1 MINFTSALYLG
12 LHHPSWLLQ
21 PWQQLS
27 LGVPA
32 ALTEPPGAG
41 EVAQQLAQLQGCE
54 QGVLL
59 PSTLHLFWDL
69 FGMLF
74 QQRAALF
81 LDEGTYAVVR
91 WGVEQFRAKG
101 GEVHT
106 FRHHDPD
113 ALLTQIKRLA
123 YGRRKYPVAIADG
136 FCPACGRAAPV
147 GEYLEIVRH
156 FGGILVLDDT
166 QALGILGEMPALHSP
181 YGKGGGG
188 VLRWSGNSGPD
199 IIVGSSLAKGLG
211 VPVAVLTGS
220 RKLIKRFKTA
230 SDTRVHGSPPS
241 VAVIQAARHALIVN
255 RSQGDWLRQR
265 LAQRVTR
272 FRSGLAAMGLNTIG
286 GWFPVQILRGIDG
299 NEAVRVHQFLSRQ
312 GIQTVLS
319 RPRGSSVVHLSFLM
333 TARHTAG
340 EIDHCIDVLATAI
353 HGFEETLIV
362 KETKYSDFIK

>member
-12 LHHPSWLLQ
+12 LHHPSQILQ
-21 PWQQLS
+21 PWQQLT

-32 ALTEPPGAG
+32 ALAEPPGAG

-113 ALLTQIKRLA
+113 ALLTQIRRLA
-123 YGRRKYPVAIADG
+123 YGRRKYPVAITDG
-136 FCPACGRAAPV
+136 FCPACGHAAPV
-147 GEYLEIVRH
+147 KEYLETVRR
-156 FGGILVLDDT
+156 FGGLLVLDDT
-166 QALGILGEMPALHSP
+166 QALGIFGESSVLHTP
-181 YGKGGGG
+181 YGRGGGG

-199 IIVGSSLAKGLG
+199 IVAGSSLAKGLG
-211 VPVAVLTGS
+211 VPVAILAGS
-220 RKLIKRFKTA
+220 KKLIRRFEMV

-265 LAQRVTR
+265 LAQRVAR
-272 FRSGLAAMGLNTIG
+272 FRKGLMGIGLSAAG
-286 GWFPVQILRGIDG
+286 GWFPVQMLRGIG
-299 NEAVRVHQFLSRQ
+299 GSEAVQVHQFLSRQ

-319 RPRGSSVVHLSFLM
+319 RPRGSSVAHLSFLI

-340 EIDHCIDVLATAI
+340 EIDQCIDVLAAVT
-353 HGFEETLIV
+353 HGFRRNTNRSGKPDVLAL
-362 KETKYSDFIK
+362 

>member
-12 LHHPSWLLQ
+12 LHHSSRVLQ

-32 ALTEPPGAG
+32 ALAEPPGAT

-74 QQRAALF
+74 QQQAALF
-81 LDEGTYAVVR
+81 LDAETYAVVR

-101 GEVHT
+101 GEVHI

-113 ALLTQIKRLA
+113 ALLAQIKRLS
-123 YGRRKYPVAIADG
+123 YGKRKYPVAIADG
-136 FCPACGRAAPV
+136 FCPACGHAAPV

-156 FGGILVLDDT
+156 FGGLLVLDDT
-166 QALGILGEMPALHSP
+166 QALGVLGEMPALHCP

-188 VLRWSGNSGPD
+188 ILRWSGSSGPD
-199 IIVGSSLAKGLG
+199 IVVGSSLAKGLG
-211 VPVAVLTGS
+211 VPVAVLAGS
-220 RKLIKRFKTA
+220 GKLIKRFKAA

-241 VAVIQAARHALIVN
+241 VAVIQAARHALMVN
-255 RSQGDWLRQR
+255 RSRGDWLRQR
-265 LAQRVTR
+265 LAQRAAQ
-272 FRSGLAAMGLNTIG
+272 FRNGLAAMGLNTIG
-286 GWFPVQILRGIDG
+286 GWFPVQILREIDG
-299 NEAVRVHQFLSRQ
+299 SEAVQAHQVLSRL
-312 GIQTVLS
+312 GIQAVLS
-319 RPRGSSVVHLSFLM
+319 RPRGSNVAHLSFLI

-340 EIDHCIDVLATAI
+340 EIDQCIDMLATVI
-353 HGFEETLIV
+353 HGSGKSANRNRKPNALTL
-362 KETKYSDFIK
+362 